1 MKLMHSLPQQI
12 SITHTNGPHFRP
24 RRKKGKTAYA
34 KKNTATQQERKK
46 KKKDNE
52 SVGAL
57 TESLYDERC
66 LLEVL
71 IAGAA

>member
-24 RRKKGKTAYA
+24 RRKKGKTAYT
-34 KKNTATQQERKK
+34 KENTATQQERKK
-46 KKKDNE
+46 KDNE
-52 SVGAL
+52 SVGTL
-57 TESLYDERC
+57 TEGLYDECC
-66 LLEVL
+66 LLGVL

>member
-24 RRKKGKTAYA
+24 RRKKGKTAST
-34 KKNTATQQERKK
+34 KKNTAAQQERKK
-46 KKKDNE
+46 EKDNE
-52 SVGAL
+52 SIGTL
-57 TESLYDERC
+57 TERLCDERC
-66 LLEVL
+66 LLQVL